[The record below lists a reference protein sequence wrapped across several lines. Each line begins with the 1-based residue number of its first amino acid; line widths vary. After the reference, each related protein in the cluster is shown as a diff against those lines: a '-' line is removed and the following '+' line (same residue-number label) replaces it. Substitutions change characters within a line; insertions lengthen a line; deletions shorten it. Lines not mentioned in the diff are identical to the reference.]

1 MQSGPRFLTE
11 FDINQTHAL
20 SNLTP
25 GSADGQ
31 TGTGFTVDD
40 LGQIGQTNDGRFYRL
55 VSVNSSTTV
64 APGQLLSVDT
74 VNSDYYGLA
83 IAASQP
89 TNTAYGNAD
98 NNATSALRAGSLSF
112 TVVNGSAK
120 AVTSDQFQGGT
131 IEVLQ
136 TSGTDNGPETYRVA
150 GNTSAAEGAD
160 FTVFLSEPLA
170 VASALVAGTDTVN
183 LRTNPFADVAA
194 GTTGQ
199 AVGVLNI
206 QVPAYTA
213 NSNNSPYGV
222 WAQVVGPA
230 VVGCSGAV
238 TAFDTVALSTA
249 TAGDVEAVAAA
260 TQKAIGV
267 ALQTLTAAGDLSVN
281 LSLL

>member
-11 FDINQTHAL
+11 FDINSTHAL

-40 LGQIGQTNDGRFYRL
+40 LGQVGQTGDGRYYRL

-89 TNTAYGNAD
+89 TNTAYGNPD

-112 TVVNGSAK
+112 TVVNGSSK
-120 AVTSDQFQGGT
+120 AVTSDQFAGGS
-131 IEVLQ
+131 IEVIQ
-136 TSGTDNGPETYRVA
+136 TSGTDNGPEIYRIS
-150 GNTSAAEGAD
+150 GNTAAATSAD

-183 LRTNPFADVAA
+183 LRTSGFANVAPA
-194 GTTGQ
+194 TTGR

-222 WAQVVGPA
+222 WVQVVAPA
-230 VVGCSGAV
+230 VVECSDAV
-238 TAFDTVALSTA
+238 KAFDTVALSTA
-249 TAGDVEAVAAA
+249 TAGDVEAVSAA
-260 TQKAIGV
+260 TQQAIGV
-267 ALQTLTAAGDLSVN
+267 ALQTLTAAGSLSVN
-281 LSLL
+281 LNLL